1 MKAWFGWVGIG
12 AGLAIAGAS
21 ITAVKLRNER
31 PIVVVNGEKISRSRF
46 LAELEEAQGA
56 NVLRRMI
63 QEKLVLQQAAK
74 KGLMPTP
81 AQIQA
86 EIAELRQSD
95 PDMDRQL
102 RLSGKTEADLEHDVQ
117 GRLATARLIAADV
130 KLSDQEAK
138 QLWATHQKQFNRPE
152 GRKLSMILAKT
163 SDIAEKA
170 RRSMA
175 AGASAEFAAQSPG
188 MALPGGRSQII
199 AYRGQLP
206 PRLEKQ
212 VFAMRIGEVSSVL
225 QLGRMF
231 AVVKVIDQIPAQQK
245 SFDQVKDRL
254 ELALKVRKGK
264 SQPELIQSL
273 QKEARIDFQSDRYK
287 GLADTAL
294 AAPLPRPVRVAR
306 SK

>member
-1 MKAWFGWVGIG
+1 MKAWFGWIGIG
-12 AGLAIAGAS
+12 VGLAIAGAS
-21 ITAVKLRNER
+21 IGAVKLRNER
-31 PIVVVNGEKISRSRF
+31 PIVVINGEKISRSRF

-56 NVLRRMI
+56 SVLRRMM

-86 EIAELRQSD
+86 EVADLRQSD
-95 PDMDRQL
+95 PDMERQL
-102 RLSGKTEADLEHDVQ
+102 RLSGKTEADLEHDIL
-117 GRLATARLIAADV
+117 GRLATARLIAAEV
-130 KLSDQEAK
+130 KLSDQEIK

-152 GRKLSMILAKT
+152 GRKISMILAKT

-212 VFAMRIGEVSSVL
+212 IFAMKTG
-225 QLGRMF
+225 
-231 AVVKVIDQIPAQQK
+231 
-245 SFDQVKDRL
+245 
-254 ELALKVRKGK
+254 
-264 SQPELIQSL
+264 
-273 QKEARIDFQSDRYK
+273 
-287 GLADTAL
+287 
-294 AAPLPRPVRVAR
+294 
-306 SK
+306 

>member
-12 AGLAIAGAS
+12 VGLAIAGAA
-21 ITAVKLRNER
+21 IGTVKLRNER
-31 PIVVVNGEKISRSRF
+31 PIVVINGEKITRSRF

-74 KGLMPTP
+74 KGVLPTP

-95 PDMDRQL
+95 PDMERQL
-102 RLSGKTEADLEHDVQ
+102 RLNGKTDADLEHDIQ
-117 GRLATARLIAADV
+117 GRLAAARLIAADV
-130 KLSDQEAK
+130 KLSDREMK
-138 QLWATHQKQFNRPE
+138 QLWAANQKKFNRPE
-152 GRKLSMILAKT
+152 GRKIAMILAKT

-175 AGASAEFAAQSPG
+175 AGADAEFASQNAG

-206 PRLEKQ
+206 PRLEQQ
-212 VFAMRIGEVSSVL
+212 VFAMKTGEVSPVL
-225 QLGRMF
+225 SLGKMF
-231 AVVKVIDQIPAQQK
+231 AVVKILDQVPAHQK
-245 SFDQVKDRL
+245 SFDEVKDRL
-254 ELALKVRKGK
+254 ALAVKVRKGK

-273 QKEARIDFQSDRYK
+273 QKEAKIEIKSDRYK

-294 AAPLPRPVRVAR
+294 ATPLPRPVRVAQ